1 MVDPLWVSDA
11 RSRHGRTSS
20 INDGLAIARERRAG
34 KVVLGEVWQFQDT
47 IYVRGLLYDAA
58 GKELVR
64 EQSVRIAPDL
74 NDAQARFQELADSL
88 LIGGGLATGAPPR
101 GGGRLSLPAWHAF
114 QDGYAAL
121 QRWELDSGKV
131 KLQQAL
137 ALDPTYGM
145 AQLWLALVMA
155 WAGDP
160 PASWKQYAAGALA
173 SSDSL
178 APRDRGIA
186 EGLLAI
192 ADSRYPQACENF
204 RALVTRDSL
213 DFAAWFGLGDC
224 QGRDPLVI
232 RDPASPSGWRF
243 RGSYHSAINAYRRA
257 LEIVPS
263 IHTAFRGQAFG
274 RLPALLYTESSRPR
288 RGYALAPDTVRFAA
302 FASMTGDTLEF
313 VPHPIADVMA
323 ALPGAVPAS
332 MTAAVGRNREIMREL
347 ATGWVEAFPT
357 RADAHETL
365 ALVLETLGE
374 LTSGRVRDVSAVGE
388 IGKARALAHD
398 RSGVLRLA
406 NIETRLLL
414 KSEQLTS
421 ARRLADSLLKANPD
435 PSADDAAELGGLAAL
450 TGRVHAAARLQQK
463 AGSDYVFLTS
473 DWQEI
478 KVPSALSDP
487 ALALLVYASFGAP
500 MDSLVGL
507 EQRIDRLIPSYVEP
521 RRRRAT
527 REALLDQPAEL
538 AFPERGLRPVH
549 RPKAAGSY
557 LLEMQWA
564 LAKGDTLELRR
575 QFEELRLLR
584 QHLHLRPG
592 DVGFKG
598 TYHEARLL
606 LALGD
611 TAAASHLLDLSLDA
625 LPTLGT
631 RLLELLTEA
640 ATLVRGMSLR
650 SELAAQAGESATAR
664 RWANN
669 VVTLWS
675 GADSEL
681 QPVVARMQE
690 IAR

>member
-1 MVDPLWVSDA
+1 M
-11 RSRHGRTSS
+11 
-20 INDGLAIARERRAG
+20 
-34 KVVLGEVWQFQDT
+34 
-47 IYVRGLLYDAA
+47 
-58 GKELVR
+58 
-64 EQSVRIAPDL
+64 
-74 NDAQARFQELADSL
+74 
-88 LIGGGLATGAPPR
+88 
-101 GGGRLSLPAWHAF
+101 
-114 QDGYAAL
+114 
-121 QRWELDSGKV
+121 
-131 KLQQAL
+131 
-137 ALDPTYGM
+137 
-145 AQLWLALVMA
+145 
-155 WAGDP
+155 
-160 PASWKQYAAGALA
+160 
-173 SSDSL
+173 
-178 APRDRGIA
+178 
-186 EGLLAI
+186 
-192 ADSRYPQACENF
+192 
-204 RALVTRDSL
+204 
-213 DFAAWFGLGDC
+213 
-224 QGRDPLVI
+224 
-232 RDPASPSGWRF
+232 
-243 RGSYHSAINAYRRA
+243 
-257 LEIVPS
+257 
-263 IHTAFRGQAFG
+263 
-274 RLPALLYTESSRPR
+274 
-288 RGYALAPDTVRFAA
+288 
-302 FASMTGDTLEF
+302 
-313 VPHPIADVMA
+313 
-323 ALPGAVPAS
+323 
-332 MTAAVGRNREIMREL
+332 
-347 ATGWVEAFPT
+347 
-357 RADAHETL
+357 
-365 ALVLETLGE
+365 
-374 LTSGRVRDVSAVGE
+374 
-388 IGKARALAHD
+388 
-398 RSGVLRLA
+398 
-406 NIETRLLL
+406 
-414 KSEQLTS
+414 
-421 ARRLADSLLKANPD
+421 LADSLLKANPD
-435 PSADDAAELGGLAAL
+435 PSADDAAELDGLAAL
-450 TGRVHAAARLQQK
+450 TGRVHAAARLQRK

-507 EQRIDRLIPSYVEP
+507 EQRIERLIPSYVEP

-592 DVGFKG
+592 DIGFKG

-631 RLLELLTEA
+631 HLLDLLPEA

-650 SELAAQAGESATAR
+650 SELAAQAGESAMAR

-681 QPVVARMQE
+681 QPVVARMQQ